1 MREFLDGR
9 FQSFRFAFRGIRTM
23 LESEV
28 NARIHAL
35 ATVVVLAA
43 GFTFDIDRYEW
54 LAVILAITTV
64 WMAEAF
70 NTAFEALCD
79 VTSEEFHPM
88 VERAK
93 DVSAGAVL
101 LSSVGASVV
110 AILVFGSRL
119 LALVGR

>member
-1 MREFLDGR
+1 
-9 FQSFRFAFRGIRTM
+9 M